1 MNKISISLVEKEDD
15 FMEIVS
21 SISGFRHSN
30 ISELVGYCGEHG
42 QRLLVHDYFN
52 RGSLHDMLHVVEDA
66 RKRDLTWNARV
77 KIALGTARAL
87 E

>member
-21 SISGFRHSN
+21 SISAIRHSN

-52 RGSLHDMLHVVEDA
+52 RGSLLDMLHVVEDA
-66 RKRDLTWNARV
+66 RKRDLTWNTRV